1 MAAILQIIESL
12 LLDNLMSYDTAYLSE
27 VSHAL
32 IGNENAEN
40 AHKLFVAA
48 GIKTLPHKC
57 YCRYCWGRGS
67 QLKFQVPRTRQG
79 ERRAIPAEWV
89 RARHAAKLISSGSG
103 IAEECSCPSVLGL
116 RTGLDSRQV
125 CAPIVRYNNY

>member
-1 MAAILQIIESL
+1 VAAILQIIESL

-32 IGNENAEN
+32 IGNENSEN

-57 YCRYCWGRGS
+57 YCTVGRADPNLNSKYPGPGKVNTE
-67 QLKFQVPRTRQG
+67 LV
-79 ERRAIPAEWV
+79 IPAEWV
-89 RARHAAKLISSGSG
+89 RARHTAKSISSGSG
-103 IAEECSCPSVLGL
+103 IAEECSCPSALGL
-116 RTGLDSRQV
+116 RVSTLTSLHTY
-125 CAPIVRYNNY
+125 IS